1 MFEVKSVTVDN
12 GGKIKTEYELY
23 LNGLLIGTSK
33 LHCDAVLLGK
43 QLDRELKLAY
53 HRGCKTLERMIEAQ
67 ELELE
72 MQTKR
77 FKKIYTTDS
86 FGTTIHAAPED
97 SDRLVTIPC
106 MGTILDKVVDRP
118 ALYENAEQKILQCGT
133 AKAARAVNEGEL
145 YT

>member
-12 GGKIKTEYELY
+12 GGGTFLGIADQMKDYGLDLY
-23 LNGLLIGTSK
+23 LYVTHGIFSKGLTDLF
-33 LHCDAVLLGK
+33 
-43 QLDRELKLAY
+43 
-53 HRGCKTLERMIEAQ
+53 
-67 ELELE
+67 
-72 MQTKR
+72 KR

-133 AKAARAVNEGEL
+133 AKAARAVNEAILKAGE
-145 YT
+145 